1 MFVVQVQPQML
12 RAELMHRD
20 HPDSPLSPSRGA
32 SSSAHRLAA
41 AVRRDKAR
49 LARRLGS
56 ADFQTPITA
65 NDAAFGDGEYTMDVY
80 LGTPARKF
88 TMIVDTG
95 SDLVWVQ
102 CLPCSAPGTNCFYS
116 PNPYFDPSASSTY
129 SAIPCTDTVRCDPL
143 AVRFI
148 PANCTDQLH
157 FRRGM

>member
-1 MFVVQVQPQML
+1 MFVVQVQPQIL

-20 HPDSPLSPSRGA
+20 HPDSPLSPPRGA
-32 SSSAHRLAA
+32 SSAAHRLTAA
-41 AVRRDKAR
+41 IRRDKAR

-56 ADFQTPITA
+56 DDFQTAITA
-65 NDAAFGDGEYTMDVY
+65 NDAADGEYTIDVY

-102 CLPCSAPGTNCFYS
+102 CLPCSSPGNNCFYS

-129 SAIPCTDTVRCDPL
+129 SAIPCTDTLRCDPL
-143 AVRFI
+143 PVRLMLTCSAKGQSS
-148 PANCTDQLH
+148 P
-157 FRRGM
+157 GM